1 LLPLLPDTL
10 APGRPWVK
18 KPLHTL
24 EISKVVTYHCMA
36 ILDFVSFS
44 AILVKICFLT
54 EKEVLNVRF

>member
-1 LLPLLPDTL
+1 L

-36 ILDFVSFS
+36 ILDFVSFP